1 MRRNERAADHRGGA
15 PRTKITKGAV
25 LAKHAKLLKEYAEL
39 RADNFRMRI
48 SAGLG
53 ETGSR
58 EELGKIDSAVNAQRL
73 LNDALKK
80 LQVQPGGLGR
90 GSYRASL
97 VAALARREAEEME
110 MALSAIRDP
119 VCTPGSP
126 ITPSSGSEGV
136 GAPRRS
142 EPRPRRGGARGGL
155 RCPPIQ
161 EQHAGAASMV
171 ISHLPPRAALSVDTL
186 VSRSPGASLVSP
198 VHNTERGPHPGR
210 ARAKNA
216 AKAAA
221 ARQYGGR
228 GRRSVRATDRA
239 KQEAMMDSMMA
250 ELGQR

>member
-1 MRRNERAADHRGGA
+1 
-15 PRTKITKGAV
+15 
-25 LAKHAKLLKEYAEL
+25 LAKHTKLLKEYAEL

-53 ETGSR
+53 ETGSH
-58 EELGKIDSAVNAQRL
+58 EELGKIESAVNAQRL

-80 LQVQPGGLGR
+80 LKVQPGGLGR

-97 VAALARREAEEME
+97 VAALAQREAEEME

-126 ITPSSGSEGV
+126 ITPSFGSEGVPV
-136 GAPRRS
+136 GAPRRR

-161 EQHAGAASMV
+161 EQSAGAASMV
-171 ISHLPPRAALSVDTL
+171 ISPSPSRAALSVDTS
-186 VSRSPGASLVSP
+186 VSRTSDASLVSP